1 MFYFLRVEERTLL
14 PKIIQHT
21 VSKIALIKLVELLD
35 AEINDVAFSI
45 LGPGWVNTKIHE
57 QSLEPFCVTSHLTKD
72 RGASVTDFVDMKQVI
87 ASIMWIFSQDKKAVG
102 GRNFSTAHDPF
113 ESDFFAETLLS
124 DPDVFK
130 LRRHGNHFFN
140 SKTN

>member
-1 MFYFLRVEERTLL
+1 M
-14 PKIIQHT
+14 
-21 VSKIALIKLVELLD
+21 
-35 AEINDVAFSI
+35 
-45 LGPGWVNTKIHE
+45 GPGWVNTKIHE
-57 QSLEPFCVTSHLTKD
+57 QSLEPSLRHLASYQETK
-72 RGASVTDFVDMKQVI
+72 RRLGNLDFVDMKQVI
-87 ASIMWIFSQDKKAVG
+87 ASIMWIFSQGKKAVG